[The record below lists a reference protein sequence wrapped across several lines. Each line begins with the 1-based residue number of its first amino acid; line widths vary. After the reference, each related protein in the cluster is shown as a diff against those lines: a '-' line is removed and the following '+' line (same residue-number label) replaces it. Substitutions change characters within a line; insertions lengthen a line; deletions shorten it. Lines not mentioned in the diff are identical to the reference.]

1 MSIIKRLPEKV
12 VNQIAAG
19 EVVERP
25 ASVLKEIMENALDA
39 GATKVDVI
47 IEDGGIKRIEVR
59 DNGKGI
65 AKEDLAAALERY
77 STSKLADIS
86 DLEQIGTYGF
96 RGEALAS
103 ISSVAKV
110 TLTSKPKDAEVAYKI
125 TSEYGD
131 LSIVTP
137 ASRDVGTTIEV
148 ENIFQTVPA
157 RLKFLKSKDTEY
169 KYVLETFQNIALINA
184 HIAFTLTHNNK
195 RVYDLPASQQKVSVE
210 RILDI
215 LKVEKGDIISIS
227 HNEYGITIEGFM
239 LHPKKLGETAR
250 FMRLFVN
257 TRPVDD
263 KGIARSLIKGIS
275 GYVPDTFKPSAILNI
290 SVDSSQ
296 VDVNVH
302 PRKTEVKFLNP
313 FRIYSAVSTSV
324 QQTLKNAVADEL
336 GIPQGVLPK
345 SSSFSRNFG
354 SNWDR
359 RSDNAVDRLRGSS
372 ANSFPGMTGMN
383 SMRSYENTETNY
395 QETLTDTSPVYEYSQ
410 TVIESS
416 ATEEN
421 PAERE
426 LKRTLAQQTLVKAYA
441 ILGRYIIAEWEQE
454 MWVIDQHA
462 AAERIRYE
470 QLKKAILE
478 GKKLITQKLLIPVE
492 IPLSEDEKVA
502 IGKHHDLLEQLGFE
516 TDIKEDKVALHA
528 IPHFLARSDI
538 ERLFRDVMGEILDFD
553 SMDMTPDVSDF
564 SSSRGIS
571 LVIATIACHNS
582 IRMNE
587 RLEDLQ
593 AKSIVEDLLKCDI
606 PYACPHGRRI
616 IWILK
621 SEEIDRMFMR

>member
-39 GATKVDVI
+39 GATKIDVI

-65 AKEDLAAALERY
+65 AKDDLAAALERY
-77 STSKLADIS
+77 STSKLEDIS

-110 TLTSKPKDAEVAYKI
+110 TVTSKPKDADVAYNI
-125 TSEYGD
+125 ISTYGD
-131 LSIVTP
+131 LSSVIP
-137 ASRDVGTTIEV
+137 SSRDVGTTIEV

-157 RLKFLKSKDTEY
+157 RLKFLKAKDTEY

-195 RVYDLPASQQKVSVE
+195 RVYDLPGSQQKVSVE

-215 LKVEKGDIISIS
+215 LKVEKGDIISIN

-324 QQTLKNAVADEL
+324 QQTLKNAVSDEL

-345 SSSFSRNFG
+345 SSNFSRNFG
-354 SNWDR
+354 TNWDR

-372 ANSFPGMTGMN
+372 ANSFPGMTGM
-383 SMRSYENTETNY
+383 STTRSYENPSSY
-395 QETLTDTSPVYEYSQ
+395 QNNFSDNAPSYEYSQ
-410 TVIESS
+410 TTFE
-416 ATEEN
+416 AAEQEEN
-421 PAERE
+421 SAERE
-426 LKRTLAQQTLVKAYA
+426 LRRTLEQQTLVKAYA

-470 QLKKAILE
+470 QLKKAILQ
-478 GKKLITQKLLIPVE
+478 GKSIITQKLLLPIE
-492 IPLSEDEKVA
+492 IPLSEGEKIA
-502 IGKHHDLLEQLGFE
+502 INKNIKLLEQLGFE
-516 TDIKEDKVALHA
+516 IEVDENKLTLHT
-528 IPHFLARSDI
+528 IPHFLLRSDI
-538 ERLFRDVMGEILDFD
+538 ERLFRDVMGEIFEFD
-553 SMDMTPDVSDF
+553 SLDMTPEISDF

-616 IWILK
+616 TWILK